1 MLSKRHRDAAE
12 NGSQHAFARRLAVL
26 FAGALPSTPNL
37 LRAYGSRASEIIRSP
52 LAVSQSSAN
61 AALFQ
66 DWIGADGTTIWAAAT
81 SGSEAIAVHLLACM
95 LARIWT
101 ASEATAIWDEIIQAR
116 KHELSQND
124 PAAPLNISSVAA
136 SRVDITREQM
146 AAWDASAR
154 SWLSMA
160 DGVKR
165 REQKQLM
172 LLTKDIGVPINQ
184 KMNVYSSVMDAW
196 KTAMQTMEN
205 IISGMPYNIQDG
217 SVLLGLAS
225 WYLYPDLYVVRQTS
239 KHVAMK
245 DDLIS
250 PGGVVTLGLWSSS
263 PDSARGVYWSLPL
276 AHLRYYG
283 DPVKLTREV
292 SEMSTRLTMEDCLH
306 VTLGSVFAGWGRYGD
321 PMTPACRLMLSLW
334 DFIANSGIVRLT
346 LRRPWL
352 QSLAQAAETYL
363 TVAEGIEKDL
373 IENLIARGR
382 RRYSNFLA
390 KLSKHP
396 GPMFGMANL
405 HILLSLVDGLD
416 NKSAA
421 LQWLT
426 TRLRFLGD
434 PLLIR
439 SRTNRIERDQLSPEL
454 LQPDVTAG
462 TQPSSIDVDRAPP
475 ANTSAHNSRKR
486 KYEDEMKGSNG
497 PNWVHLQNEHDW
509 NSQYALE
516 ERTWIIQYIQIHRE
530 MPPFRNKLGD
540 NVRWDYIL
548 EPNFEYKR
556 IELGGIDHTGLAV
569 TNVIPSASALTKS
582 MPIPGTPVY
591 ECIIGDPDEVAI
603 FRSMTTLVSTLTQVD
618 METLET
624 FLQQKWIDPARLVT
638 HLENLEYIIDK
649 DDNSVQSDEH
659 EPFDKS
665 DQLGEDDES
674 DQLDEADESDQ
685 LDEDESF
692 DEFVGSNW
700 SDEYDEYPIHPEYT
714 PITERAVNDG
724 NYASIELIT
733 YSLSRAQTFACI
745 AMFEDRSVNLDPDS
759 LQQLFALSAG
769 NSIYVAM
776 PLVCDP
782 SEDPLPYEM
791 KRVVGNIGQP
801 GISLMISPIQPKVR
815 KVDNDTWR
823 QVNHARF
830 DGRFEDCFSHTSM
843 HLSFTNYKLPVA
855 VASHGDQ
862 MVAANFVETL
872 VSVFDRD
879 EWIADLDILG
889 ALSKPCLVRF
899 SPHLHDNRRHSL
911 QRYPNFRLS
920 SINSLDE
927 YLDWPLDAAIF
938 HAHQNL
944 YARLAAATLSAQL
957 NFNTIVLTDV
967 DNVCAGC
974 AYSGLARAEAFA

>member
-1 MLSKRHRDAAE
+1 LTLANINFDFSLYKVEAP
-12 NGSQHAFARRLAVL
+12 NQHAFARRLAVL

-165 REQKQLM
+165 RQQKQLM

-334 DFIANSGIVRLT
+334 DFIANSGI
-346 LRRPWL
+346 
-352 QSLAQAAETYL
+352 
-363 TVAEGIEKDL
+363 DL

-540 NVRWDYIL
+540 NV
-548 EPNFEYKR
+548 
-556 IELGGIDHTGLAV
+556 
-569 TNVIPSASALTKS
+569 SASALTKS

-638 HLENLEYIIDK
+638 HLENLECK
-649 DDNSVQSDEH
+649 RSQNSTPLLTSLRAFAAAADVYRIMPDAKISTAIFSKSIKNARWIPGWPQH
-659 EPFDKS
+659 EN
-665 DQLGEDDES
+665 
-674 DQLDEADESDQ
+674 DQ

-692 DEFVGSNW
+692 DEF
-700 SDEYDEYPIHPEYT
+700 YT

-823 QVNHARF
+823 Q
-830 DGRFEDCFSHTSM
+830 
-843 HLSFTNYKLPVA
+843 LPVA